1 MVCWELLTLP
11 LLASESPQSAGSVRL
26 LDFFSSWSPASSM
39 MGSSLVCAEK
49 MWRFVVKR
57 KIETSC
63 WNGAQLLYSFSAV
76 YVFTNKLVKDF
87 LKSNSEENLSKCSA
101 KRSLNHLKS
110 RSEEQTAAKP
120 LLTACVSVAKM
131 QFKKL
136 YFWGGGWSQKYSR
149 KKR

>member
-57 KIETSC
+57 KIYRRHVGRAPGFS
-63 WNGAQLLYSFSAV
+63 SFSAV
-76 YVFTNKLVKDF
+76 YVFTNKPVKDF
-87 LKSNSEENLSKCSA
+87 LKTIQRKIFLNVLPSA
-101 KRSLNHLKS
+101 L
-110 RSEEQTAAKP
+110 
-120 LLTACVSVAKM
+120 
-131 QFKKL
+131 
-136 YFWGGGWSQKYSR
+136 
-149 KKR
+149 